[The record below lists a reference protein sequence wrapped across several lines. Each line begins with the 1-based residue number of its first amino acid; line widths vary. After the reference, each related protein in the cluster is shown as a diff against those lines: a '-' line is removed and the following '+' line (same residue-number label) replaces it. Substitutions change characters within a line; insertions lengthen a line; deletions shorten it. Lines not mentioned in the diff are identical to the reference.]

1 MTPPPSAE
9 KTSARDCQAGKSC
22 ADDGAGDER
31 RSSSTTEEHEAHPI
45 VGCLGLH
52 MRDVRGRHSQ
62 ERNRVVAGKIYA
74 GKNKGECRINLRV
87 TGISFQLL
95 AIIAT
100 TQVGLGSSVND
111 VIGFRKSRET

>member
-1 MTPPPSAE
+1 M
-9 KTSARDCQAGKSC
+9 
-22 ADDGAGDER
+22 
-31 RSSSTTEEHEAHPI
+31 
-45 VGCLGLH
+45 
-52 MRDVRGRHSQ
+52 
-62 ERNRVVAGKIYA
+62 VAGKIYA